1 MRQSVEADI
10 AGLKMLLGEVGVAK
24 TDLSMQIEGLK
35 DELVSM
41 KKNHEEV
48 SRLLEGPGGGAGPQ
62 VTTDKISTFTD
73 TLSEKRVQNES
84 ICVP

>member
-10 AGLKMLLGEVGVAK
+10 AGLKLLLGELGVTK
-24 TDLSMQIEGLK
+24 SDLALQIDSLK

-48 SRLLEGPGGGAGPQ
+48 LRS
-62 VTTDKISTFTD
+62 F
-73 TLSEKRVQNES
+73 
-84 ICVP
+84 